1 MVKQHNPQD
10 IHSSVVEECPF
21 GIVLS
26 NLRRGLIEQANPA
39 VLRTLGYTL
48 EEFCAIPITELY
60 VIPDER
66 DRFLALLEENGSV
79 YNFSAQFRQ
88 RGGGTVHALI
98 SGYMWTDPET
108 GENYLQS
115 YLLDVSRQRELEE
128 TLNHSHRME
137 AVGRLAGG
145 VAHDFNNITQA
156 ISLSCELALQQSLNP
171 ELDGL
176 LRDILRQTA
185 RAAQVTRQLLAFSR
199 RQVLQPRAVDL
210 NDCLR
215 HAMPLLRRSVGVK
228 ASVELRLEPSAEQV
242 FVDPEQLTLVLMHLA
257 DNARE
262 AMTRGGVLTLSTAAA
277 RMETPSEE
285 GRPRRS
291 MVLLSVSDNGR
302 GMDEATLHRI
312 FEPFF
317 STKETPLTT
326 GLGLATVHGIIAQ
339 SKGRIECS
347 SQPGHGTTFR
357 IFLPVA
363 HHRAARR
370 TQTAAPQKSICVLLA
385 EDDPIV
391 NKLLGHG
398 LRQAGFSVDATRNGQ
413 EALEMFDAA
422 RHHVL
427 VSDILMPQLDG
438 LELATLLRARKPEL
452 PIVLVSGFSQEIG
465 VFNKLPP
472 GNLSYLQKPFQAEK
486 LIEAIHSL
494 LAQSGTEQPGAAQKP
509 TPQS

>member
-1 MVKQHNPQD
+1 M
-10 IHSSVVEECPF
+10 S
-21 GIVLS
+21 
-26 NLRRGLIEQANPA
+26 
-39 VLRTLGYTL
+39 
-48 EEFCAIPITELY
+48 
-60 VIPDER
+60 
-66 DRFLALLEENGSV
+66 
-79 YNFSAQFRQ
+79 
-88 RGGGTVHALI
+88 
-98 SGYMWTDPET
+98 
-108 GENYLQS
+108 
-115 YLLDVSRQRELEE
+115 
-128 TLNHSHRME
+128 
-137 AVGRLAGG
+137 
-145 VAHDFNNITQA
+145 
-156 ISLSCELALQQSLNP
+156 
-171 ELDGL
+171 
-176 LRDILRQTA
+176 
-185 RAAQVTRQLLAFSR
+185 
-199 RQVLQPRAVDL
+199 
-210 NDCLR
+210 
-215 HAMPLLRRSVGVK
+215 
-228 ASVELRLEPSAEQV
+228 
-242 FVDPEQLTLVLMHLA
+242 
-257 DNARE
+257 
-262 AMTRGGVLTLSTAAA
+262 RGGVLTLSTAAA

-413 EALEMFDAA
+413 EALELFDAA

-472 GNLSYLQKPFQAEK
+472 GNLSYLQKPFAAEK